1 MLTPP
6 TETPLL
12 GPTRNDARAT
22 SAGARA
28 HARTNDTKRYTF
40 KTLIGSGGLGDV
52 WLAYDHRLGRDVA
65 VKLSALEHRP
75 ETLARFA
82 AEAHIQSSLDHR
94 GIVPVLDVGTD
105 PSGRP
110 YIAMALIEGESLER
124 VRVRCARDAAYA
136 LRWPRARMLRV
147 FVDLCGAL
155 DHAHTR
161 GVVHCDIKP
170 ANVVV
175 SHDGEVFVIDWGI
188 ARRLHE
194 RDRRSNQGA
203 ILGSPGFMAPEQLS
217 GRTGVTSRTDVYA
230 LGCTLYEL
238 LTGKPLVNTSNG
250 FAAWAGQVLSGVDA
264 RPSRLVA
271 DLPPELDEICV
282 RATAVAPSDRYEDVA
297 ALGAAVQSVI
307 AASA

>member
-175 SHDGEVFVIDWGI
+175 SHDGEVFVIDWASRAASTNAIGDRTK
-188 ARRLHE
+188 AR
-194 RDRRSNQGA
+194 SSA
-203 ILGSPGFMAPEQLS
+203 APAS
-217 GRTGVTSRTDVYA
+217 
-230 LGCTLYEL
+230 
-238 LTGKPLVNTSNG
+238 
-250 FAAWAGQVLSGVDA
+250 W
-264 RPSRLVA
+264 RPNSS
-271 DLPPELDEICV
+271 
-282 RATAVAPSDRYEDVA
+282 AVARASPRA
-297 ALGAAVQSVI
+297 RTCTPWGARST
-307 AASA
+307 SC